1 MKNIYKYLLETCE
14 RKGAGHIVLIDPD
27 RKNDGSFETYVE
39 IVNNSGADAIFIG
52 GSLMMDGQF
61 HERVAK
67 IKALSNVP
75 IIFFPGG
82 ANQLNEHYD
91 AILFMSLLSGRNPQY
106 LIGEQVV
113 SAPIISDLKIETIPT
128 GYLLLD
134 GGVKSTVEFM
144 SASHPIPLN
153 RADITEA
160 HALAAQ
166 YLGMKL
172 VYLEA
177 GSGAQTPV
185 PTETIQTLSEKVDIP
200 LIVGGGIR
208 TPEDAEKR
216 VHAGASFIVT
226 GTVLE
231 TSGSSSLM
239 QELASAIHIK
249 QRNKD
254 DD

>member
-1 MKNIYKYLLETCE
+1 MRVFDKLTKVVKD
-14 RKGAGHIVLIDPD
+14 KGAGFIILIDPD
-27 RKNDGSFETYVE
+27 RKNDKKLETLVE
-39 IVNNSGADAIFIG
+39 NANRSGVDAIFVG
-52 GSLMMDGQF
+52 GSLMMDGKF

-75 IIFFPGG
+75 IIFFSGG

-134 GGVKSTVEFM
+134 GGGKSTVGFM

-153 RADITEA
+153 RTDITEA

-216 VHAGASFIVT
+216 VRSGASFIVT

-231 TSGSSSLM
+231 TSDNSSLM
-239 QELASAIHIK
+239 QELASAIHVK
-249 QRNKD
+249 E
-254 DD
+254 